1 MADATDPKGE
11 SPDAYFDR
19 LDAAFSALSAT
30 PRTGRP
36 GVPVANEPVGP
47 SLIAETFS
55 ALLALD
61 EGAPGDKPM
70 RLVSSES
77 EPKVT
82 EAFVEEVTRRVVERL
97 APDVVRA
104 VVADVVSEV
113 SERLVKEEIAR
124 IRQEPNV

>member
-1 MADATDPKGE
+1 MADITDPKDE
-11 SPDAYFDR
+11 SPNAYFDR

-30 PRTGRP
+30 PRTGRHGMP
-36 GVPVANEPVGP
+36 GTSEPVGP
-47 SLIAETFS
+47 SLIVETFS
-55 ALLALD
+55 ALLGPE
-61 EGAPGDKPM
+61 EGAPGAKPV

-124 IRQEPNV
+124 IRKAPNV